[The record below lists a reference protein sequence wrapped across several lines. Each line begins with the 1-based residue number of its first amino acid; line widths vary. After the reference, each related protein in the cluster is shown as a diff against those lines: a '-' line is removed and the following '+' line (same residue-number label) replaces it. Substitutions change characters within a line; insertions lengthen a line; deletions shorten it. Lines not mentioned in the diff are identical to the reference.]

1 MSSEMLMDLRAL
13 ISAIVV
19 CEGAGGVG
27 ALVTGPAVRTWYP
40 GLRKPAFNPP
50 SWIFAPVWTVLYLLM
65 GVSLFLTWRRRSLEA
80 RAAPAL
86 RIFTLQLL
94 LNALWS
100 MLFFGLKSP
109 RFAFMDIVIL
119 WAAIILT
126 IRAMYRVSRVGALL
140 LLPYLVWVSFAG
152 LLNLAIWRL
161 NA

>member
-19 CEGAGGVG
+19 CEGVGGVG

-65 GVSLFLTWRRRSLEA
+65 GISLFLTWRRRSLEA

-100 MLFFGLKSP
+100 VLFFGLKSP

>member
-1 MSSEMLMDLRAL
+1 MSSEMLMDLRAI